1 MVLEVLDIRGFSV
14 INKST
19 LCSAISDYLDE
30 DLILFFQARDR
41 NEALYSLTSALE
53 QKGKLQN
60 KEDFYSAILEREKV
74 VSTGIGLNVAIP
86 HAKLEGYQDFFI
98 AIGMQQEGSG
108 IEWNA
113 LDGQPVRLIFMI
125 GGPDNRQTDYLNILS
140 LLTKAIKDGTRRK
153 NLLQAKMPAE
163 IIKLFWNC

>member
-1 MVLEVLDIRGFSV
+1 MLS
-14 INKST
+14 KSIPCT
-19 LCSAISDYLDE
+19 AIADYLDE
-30 DLILFFQARDR
+30 DLILFFQARNR
-41 NEALYSLTSALE
+41 NEALYSLITALE

-60 KEDFYSAILEREKV
+60 KEEFYSAILEREKV

-98 AIGMQQEGSG
+98 AIGVQQESSG

-125 GGPDNRQTDYLNILS
+125 GGPENRQTDYLNILS
-140 LLTKAIKDGTRRK
+140 LLTTAIKDVTRRK
-153 NLLQAKMPAE
+153 NLLQAKTPAE